1 MSEAMFDEGAAMIF
15 GGSGGVGQ
23 GVCREFAKAGAN
35 VAITYHKNREGA
47 EALAAEL
54 MGLGVKA
61 SAHQVTISDAPRVEA
76 AIGEVA
82 KTYGRIHSIVIGV
95 GTYVGQRMIADATR
109 EEWNSVIEED
119 LKGFLN
125 ILYSSLPRFRE
136 QGGGAYV
143 HLGSAGHDWWPEADA
158 MSVAPK
164 AAIESLLQGIAR
176 EEGRNGIRANSVL
189 LGVIEAG
196 MFKVQ
201 WDKGIFPQ
209 AWVDEVHK
217 ALAIKRWG
225 TPAEIGHATVFL
237 ASNKSAYIT
246 GQRISVSGGFGVGG
260 MQL

>member
-1 MSEAMFDEGAAMIF
+1 MSEAMFDKGAAMIF

-23 GVCREFAKAGAN
+23 GVCREFAKAGAD
-35 VAITYHKNREGA
+35 VAITYHKNKDGA
-47 EALAAEL
+47 DALAAEL
-54 MGLGVKA
+54 RTLGVKA
-61 SAHQVTISDAPRVEA
+61 SAHQVTISNAARVEA
-76 AIGEVA
+76 AIDEVA
-82 KTYGRIHSIVIGV
+82 KSYGRVHSIIIGV

-225 TPAEIGHATVFL
+225 TPAEIGHAAVFL

>member
-1 MSEAMFDEGAAMIF
+1 MSEAMFDEGAVLIF

-23 GVCREFAKAGAN
+23 GVCREFAKAGAD
-35 VAITYHKNREGA
+35 VALTYHKQKGVA
-47 EALAAEL
+47 DDLATEL
-54 MGLGVKA
+54 TGLGVKA
-61 SAHQVTISDAPRVEA
+61 SAHQVTISDADRVEA
-76 AIGEVA
+76 LIEEVA
-82 KTYGRIHSIVIGV
+82 NRYGRIHSIVVGV
-95 GTYVGQRMIADATR
+95 GTFVGQRMIADATR
-109 EEWNSVIEED
+109 EEWNNVIDED

-125 ILYSSLPRFRE
+125 ILYSSLPRFRKW
-136 QGGGAYV
+136 GGGAYV
-143 HLGSAGHDWWPEADA
+143 HLGSAGHVWWPEADV

-164 AAIESLLQGIAR
+164 AAIESLIVGVAR

-225 TPAEIGHATVFL
+225 RPEEIGHAAVFL
-237 ASNKSAYIT
+237 ASNRSSYIT
-246 GQRISVSGGFGVGG
+246 GQRISVAGGFGLGG

>member
-1 MSEAMFDEGAAMIF
+1 MAEAMFDDGVALIF

-35 VAITYHKNREGA
+35 VALTYHKQKDVAND
-47 EALAAEL
+47 LAAEL
-54 MGLGVKA
+54 CGLGVQA
-61 SAHQVTISDAPRVEA
+61 SAHQVAIGDAGGVEA
-76 AIGEVA
+76 LIDAVA
-82 KTYGRIHSIVIGV
+82 RQYGRVHSIVIGV

-109 EEWNSVIEED
+109 EEWNGVIEED

-125 ILYSSLPRFRE
+125 ILYASLPRFRAW
-136 QGGGAYV
+136 GGGAYV
-143 HLGSAGHDWWPEADA
+143 HLGSGGHVWWPEADA
-158 MSVAPK
+158 LSVAPK
-164 AAIESLLQGIAR
+164 AAIESLIVGVAR
-176 EEGRNGIRANSVL
+176 EEGRHGIRANSVL

-225 TPAEIGHATVFL
+225 QPEEIGHAAVFL
-237 ASNKSAYIT
+237 ASNKSGYIT
-246 GQRISVSGGFGVGG
+246 GQRISVAGGFGLGG

>member
-1 MSEAMFDEGAAMIF
+1 MPEAMFETGAAMIF

-23 GVCREFAKAGAN
+23 GVCREFAKAGTG
-35 VAITYHKNREGA
+35 VAITYHKNKDGA
-47 EALAAEL
+47 DALAAEL
-54 MGLGVKA
+54 RGLGVKA
-61 SAHQVTISDAPRVEA
+61 SAHQVTISDAGRVEA
-76 AIGEVA
+76 AIDEVA
-82 KTYGRIHSIVIGV
+82 KEYGRIHSIVIGV

-125 ILYSSLPRFRE
+125 ILYSSLPRFRAW
-136 QGGGAYV
+136 GGGAYV
-143 HLGSAGHDWWPEADA
+143 HLGSAGHNWWPEADA

-201 WDKGIFPQ
+201 WDQGVFPK

-225 TPAEIGHATVFL
+225 TPAEIGHAAVFL
-237 ASNKSAYIT
+237 ASNKAAYIT

>member
-1 MSEAMFDEGAAMIF
+1 MSEPMFDEGVALIF

-23 GVCREFAKAGAN
+23 GVCREFAKAGSH
-35 VAITYHKNREGA
+35 VALTYHKQQGVADE
-47 EALAAEL
+47 LAAEL
-54 MGLGVKA
+54 TGLGVKA
-61 SAHQVTISDAPRVEA
+61 SAHQVTIGDAARVEA
-76 AIGEVA
+76 VIDEVA
-82 KTYGRIHSIVIGV
+82 RQYGRIHSIVVGV
-95 GTYVGQRMIADATR
+95 GTFVGQVLIADATR
-109 EEWNSVIEED
+109 EQWNSVIDED

-125 ILYSSLPRFRE
+125 ILYASLPRFRKW
-136 QGGGAYV
+136 GGGAYV
-143 HLGSAGHDWWPEADA
+143 HLGSGGHVWWPEQDVL
-158 MSVAPK
+158 SVAPK
-164 AAIESLLQGIAR
+164 AAIESLITGIAR

-225 TPAEIGHATVFL
+225 TPAEIGHAAVFL
-237 ASNKSAYIT
+237 ASNRSTYIT

>member
-1 MSEAMFDEGAAMIF
+1 
-15 GGSGGVGQ
+15 
-23 GVCREFAKAGAN
+23 
-35 VAITYHKNREGA
+35 
-47 EALAAEL
+47 
-54 MGLGVKA
+54 
-61 SAHQVTISDAPRVEA
+61 
-76 AIGEVA
+76 
-82 KTYGRIHSIVIGV
+82 
-95 GTYVGQRMIADATR
+95 MIADATR
-109 EEWNSVIEED
+109 EEWNSVIDED

-143 HLGSAGHDWWPEADA
+143 HLGSAGHEWWPEADVL
-158 MSVAPK
+158 SVAPK

-189 LGVIEAG
+189 LGVIETG

-225 TPAEIGHATVFL
+225 TAAEIGHAAVFL

>member
-1 MSEAMFDEGAAMIF
+1 MSEAMFGEGVALIF

-23 GVCREFAKAGAN
+23 GICREFAKAGAN
-35 VAITYHKNREGA
+35 VALTYHKQQGVAND
-47 EALAAEL
+47 LAAEL
-54 MGLGVKA
+54 AVLGVKA
-61 SAHQVTISDAPRVEA
+61 SAHQATIGDADRVEA
-76 AIGEVA
+76 LIEEVA
-82 KTYGRIHSIVIGV
+82 QRYGRIHSIVVGV
-95 GTYVGQRMIADATR
+95 GTFVGQRMIADATR
-109 EEWNSVIEED
+109 EEWNSVIDED

-125 ILYSSLPRFRE
+125 ILYSSLPRFRKW
-136 QGGGAYV
+136 GGGAYV
-143 HLGSAGHDWWPEADA
+143 HLGSAGHVWWPEADV

-164 AAIESLLQGIAR
+164 AAIESLIVGVAR

-225 TPAEIGHATVFL
+225 RPEEIGHAAVFL
-237 ASNKSAYIT
+237 ASSKSAYIT
-246 GQRISVSGGFGVGG
+246 GQRISVAGGFGLGG

>member
-1 MSEAMFDEGAAMIF
+1 MSEAMFDEGVALIF

-23 GVCREFAKAGAN
+23 GVCREFAKAGSN
-35 VAITYHKNREGA
+35 VALTYHKQRGVADE
-47 EALAAEL
+47 LAAEL
-54 MGLGVKA
+54 SGLDVKA
-61 SAHQVTISDAPRVEA
+61 SAHQVAIGDATRVEA
-76 AIGEVA
+76 LIDEVA
-82 KTYGRIHSIVIGV
+82 QQYGRIHSIVIGV
-95 GTYVGQRMIADATR
+95 GTFVGQAMIADVTR
-109 EEWNSVIEED
+109 EQWNSVIDED

-125 ILYSSLPRFRE
+125 ILYSSLPRFRAW
-136 QGGGAYV
+136 GGGAYV
-143 HLGSAGHDWWPEADA
+143 HLGSAGHDWWPEADVL
-158 MSVAPK
+158 SVAPK
-164 AAIESLLQGIAR
+164 AAIESLISGIAR

-209 AWVDEVHK
+209 AWVDQVHK

-225 TPAEIGHATVFL
+225 TAAEIGHAAVFL
-237 ASNKSAYIT
+237 ASNKASYIT

>member
-1 MSEAMFDEGAAMIF
+1 MSEAMFDKGAAMIF

-23 GVCREFAKAGAN
+23 GVCREFAKAGTD
-35 VAITYHKNREGA
+35 VAITYHKNKDGA
-47 EALAAEL
+47 DALAAEL
-54 MGLGVKA
+54 RGLGGKA
-61 SAHQVTISDAPRVEA
+61 SAHQVTISDAARVDA
-76 AIGEVA
+76 AIDEVA
-82 KTYGRIHSIVIGV
+82 KEYGRVHSIVIGV

-125 ILYSSLPRFRE
+125 ILYSSLPRFRA

-225 TPAEIGHATVFL
+225 TPAEIGHAAVFL